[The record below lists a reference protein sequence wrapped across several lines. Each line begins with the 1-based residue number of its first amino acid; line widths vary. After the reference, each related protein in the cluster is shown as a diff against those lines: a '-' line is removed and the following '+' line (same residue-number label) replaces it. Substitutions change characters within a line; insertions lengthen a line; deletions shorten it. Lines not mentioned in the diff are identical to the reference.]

1 MVCYCLGGG
10 VSYLAGAGLAYHG
23 VSYEWLSHTDLTW
36 WFGPL
41 ILKLYGLIIL
51 PGYFIILSMILLAVD
66 SV

>member
-1 MVCYCLGGG
+1 MVCYCLGG
-10 VSYLAGAGLAYHG
+10 SYLAGWPAYHG

-41 ILKLYGLIIL
+41 ILNEYGLIIL